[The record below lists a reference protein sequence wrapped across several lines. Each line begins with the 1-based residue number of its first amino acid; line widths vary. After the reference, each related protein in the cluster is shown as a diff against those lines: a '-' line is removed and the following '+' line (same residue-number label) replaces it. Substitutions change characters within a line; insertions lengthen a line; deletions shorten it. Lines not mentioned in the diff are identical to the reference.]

1 MRKKQMIARFFSIIG
16 FTGLLL
22 ASANSSGADR
32 QSYVEI
38 NGQIL
43 SSTELISL
51 ESRLGARIG
60 PGNYLVD
67 PQSGCWLN
75 ITTGWTGCI
84 GDPGMYPSRNGSDK
98 RNWNEN

>member
-1 MRKKQMIARFFSIIG
+1 MIARYFGFIG

-22 ASANSSGADR
+22 VSVNSSEAANPSD
-32 QSYVEI
+32 VEI

-43 SSTELISL
+43 SSTELVSL

-84 GDPGMYPSRNGSDK
+84 GDPGIYPSRNGSDK
-98 RNWNEN
+98 HDWNEN

>member
-1 MRKKQMIARFFSIIG
+1 MIARYFGFIG

-22 ASANSSGADR
+22 VSVNSSEAANPSD
-32 QSYVEI
+32 VEI

-43 SSTELISL
+43 SSTELVSL

-75 ITTGWTGCI
+75 ITTGWTG
-84 GDPGMYPSRNGSDK
+84 
-98 RNWNEN
+98 